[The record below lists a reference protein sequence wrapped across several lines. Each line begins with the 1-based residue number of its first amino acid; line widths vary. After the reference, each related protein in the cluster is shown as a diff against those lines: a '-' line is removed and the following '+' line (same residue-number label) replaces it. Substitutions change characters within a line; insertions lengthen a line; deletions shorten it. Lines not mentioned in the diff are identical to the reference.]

1 MKTPLTS
8 KMKYH
13 FPTSRQAVN
22 IPIFASLR
30 LCEKVL
36 RRTLT
41 GLLILNLSA
50 ISVLAGNGEGDPR
63 AMGMARANT
72 AVAENTEAYLWNP
85 ANLGMA
91 SLRKNNLTINILSAG
106 FRLNNNVLT
115 IPDYNKY
122 NGKVLSEKD
131 QKDILDLFGSDNSL
145 DFNGDFTARAA
156 SIQYLN
162 YALDFSIEGNGFARM
177 PKEVVEIMF
186 NGYELG
192 SSQLSPNG
200 NGGGNLFF
208 SLGASAGFS
217 LKEKLSVP
225 FKDLSAGLSLKYY
238 HGFTQST
245 IKDLYAFVEQSDS
258 IISRGR
264 LNILESHGGN
274 GFAADAGLAV
284 QFNDR
289 WSAGLCVQNALSSI
303 AWSSRNKKRLAE
315 YTVRTDDF
323 IDLQDDLVHSDTT
336 IDGQSYSRKL
346 PMILR
351 AGVGFKANRTTLL
364 AMDVEH
370 FLTEEHGDAVP
381 RIAAGAEFQ
390 TSSTVYVRTGVSVG
404 GDNRGFNLAA
414 GGGFIFGKYQLDLAT
429 NNLESIV
436 KLRRFSFALGCKV
449 VIR

>member
-1 MKTPLTS
+1 MKTSLL
-8 KMKYH
+8 YI
-13 FPTSRQAVN
+13 A
-22 IPIFASLR
+22 IFSL
-30 LCEKVL
+30 
-36 RRTLT
+36 
-41 GLLILNLSA
+41 
-50 ISVLAGNGEGDPR
+50 SVVSIFGGNGDGDPR

-85 ANLGMA
+85 ANLGLA
-91 SLRKNNLTINILSAG
+91 SLRKNNFTINILSAG

-122 NGKVLSEKD
+122 NGKTLSEKD
-131 QKDILDLFGSDNSL
+131 QKDILDLFGGDNSL

-156 SIQYLN
+156 SIQYMN

-192 SSQLSPNG
+192 SSRLSPQG
-200 NGGGNLFF
+200 GGGGNLFF

-217 LKEKLSVP
+217 LKDKLSVSV
-225 FKDLSAGLSLKYY
+225 KDLSAGLSLKYY

-245 IKDLYAFVEQSDS
+245 VKDLYAFVEQSDS

-284 QFNDR
+284 QFDDR
-289 WSAGLCVQNALSSI
+289 WSAGLCLQNAFSSI
-303 AWSSRNKKRLAE
+303 AWSSRNKKRVAE
-315 YTVRTDDF
+315 YSVRTNDF
-323 IDLQDDLVHSDTT
+323 LNIENDLVHSDST
-336 IDGQSYSRKL
+336 IDGKSYSRKL

-351 AGVGFKANRTTLL
+351 VGAGFKVDPTTLL
-364 AMDVEH
+364 TMDFEH

-390 TSSTVYVRTGVSVG
+390 TSSTVYVRTGMSVG

-414 GGGFIFGKYQLDLAT
+414 GGGFVFGRYRLDLAT
-429 NNLESIV
+429 NNLESII
-436 KLRRFSFALGCKV
+436 KLRRFSFAVGCKV

>member
-1 MKTPLTS
+1 MKKILTHITFL
-8 KMKYH
+8 MIVVVPA
-13 FPTSRQAVN
+13 F
-22 IPIFASLR
+22 
-30 LCEKVL
+30 
-36 RRTLT
+36 
-41 GLLILNLSA
+41 
-50 ISVLAGNGEGDPR
+50 AGNGDGDPR

-85 ANLGMA
+85 ANLGFA
-91 SLRKNNLTINILSAG
+91 SLRKNTMTINILSAG

-131 QKDILDLFGSDNSL
+131 QENILDLFGSDNSL

-192 SSQLSPNG
+192 SSRLSPQG
-200 NGGGNLFF
+200 GGGGNLFF
-208 SLGASAGFS
+208 TLGASAGFS
-217 LKEKLSVP
+217 LKDKLSIP

-238 HGFTQST
+238 HGFTQTT
-245 IKDLYAFVEQSDS
+245 IKDLYAFVEESDS

-274 GFAADAGLAV
+274 GFAADAGLAA

-289 WSAGLCVQNALSSI
+289 WSAGVCVQNAFSSI
-303 AWSSRNKKRLAE
+303 AWSSRNKKRVAE
-315 YTVRTDDF
+315 YSVRTDDF
-323 IDLQDDLVHSDTT
+323 LDLQDDLVHSDTT
-336 IDGQSYSRKL
+336 VDGKSYSRKL

-364 AMDVEH
+364 TMDFEH

-390 TSSTVYVRTGVSVG
+390 TSSTVFVRTGMSVG

-414 GGGFIFGKYQLDLAT
+414 GAGFVFGRYQLDLAT

-449 VIR
+449 IIK